1 MFKPIFTTIF
11 RRKEITIFLAFS
23 SLPLL
28 LALAAGAGVALT
40 FDKTLMSNSF
50 SYLVAMLEF
59 QSNLFLPMLI
69 FAFVIT
75 SVFREDIDT
84 GRLFLFKDLPK
95 NKVFTAK
102 ILGLYAVYAV
112 YVGLTILSSLLAYF
126 LFLQGEALL
135 PQGVEIQ
142 VQFLKLLVVL
152 GLHLTTITVIAYIS
166 LHKKTL
172 FAVLLGL
179 FIYMFI
185 LIMPV
190 WFGLQL
196 FAPGYYVQQVSAG
209 NILVPSL
216 MTLGLLLVY
225 ILPVYLL
232 AAKSFRN
239 IQF

>member
-40 FDKTLMSNSF
+40 FDKTLMSNAF

-59 QSNLFLPMLI
+59 QANLFLPMLI

-102 ILGLYAVYAV
+102 IVGLYAVYAV
-112 YVGLTILSSLLAYF
+112 YVGLTILFSLMAYF
-126 LFLQGEALL
+126 LFFGGGALL

-142 VQFLKLLVVL
+142 IQFLKLLVVL
-152 GLHLTTITVIAYIS
+152 GLHLTTITAIAYIS

-196 FAPGYYVQQVSAG
+196 LAPGYYVQQVSAG